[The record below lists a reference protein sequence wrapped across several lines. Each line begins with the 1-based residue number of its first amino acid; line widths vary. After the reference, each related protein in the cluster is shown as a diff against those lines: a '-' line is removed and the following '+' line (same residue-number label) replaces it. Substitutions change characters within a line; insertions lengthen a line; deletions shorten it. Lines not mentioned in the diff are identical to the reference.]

1 MDETT
6 KSELEKILHKF
17 EDKAK
22 ERSKKDAQQNH
33 EEERYRMEFP
43 RVVKE
48 VIRSTMEEIETFIK
62 KQGHECHI
70 IESDAGIMMDI
81 IPASM
86 HRYAPDQPS
95 IAFFNSPKSASI
107 SYADKEASIRLPFIT
122 QSCFLPLISTRIFFC
137 GSTR

>member
-22 ERSKKDAQQNH
+22 IRSKKDAQKNQ
-33 EEERYRMEFP
+33 EEERYRMGFS

-48 VIRSTMEEIETFIK
+48 VIRPTMEEIETFIK

-81 IPASM
+81 IPAS
-86 HRYAPDQPS
+86 
-95 IAFFNSPKSASI
+95 
-107 SYADKEASIRLPFIT
+107 
-122 QSCFLPLISTRIFFC
+122 IFDVC
-137 GSTR
+137 YGYLL